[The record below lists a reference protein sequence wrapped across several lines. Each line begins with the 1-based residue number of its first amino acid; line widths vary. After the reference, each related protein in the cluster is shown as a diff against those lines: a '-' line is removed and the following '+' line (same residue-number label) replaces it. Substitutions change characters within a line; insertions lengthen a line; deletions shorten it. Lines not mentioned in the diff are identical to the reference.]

1 MIAKQQGRPMRP
13 IVNVLVGIGLA
24 GSMLGVS
31 LPAWAGDY
39 QVYSPNVVKGEKEIE
54 LRGFNSWGTDAH
66 TGAGKAARF
75 AVAYSPTD
83 FWATELYAN
92 AEQEPGES
100 LKLEEY
106 EWENRFQLTPQ
117 GKYWADLG
125 IISEIEIPRFS
136 HDPYEVKVGPMIE
149 KDFGRLTTQVNLLAA
164 HQYGKNAESGVELSY
179 RARLLYRAD
188 RLLSPVVEAYGQPVG
203 KIGDWGHPRNQIGGG
218 LSGKAVLGGG
228 KNLVYSA
235 VVLFG
240 TSRSAADTTAV
251 ARLEYEFF

>member
-1 MIAKQQGRPMRP
+1 MMIKKQAGALRP
-13 IVNVLVGIGLA
+13 VVSVLAGVGLA
-24 GSMLGVS
+24 GSIWAVS
-31 LPAWAGDY
+31 LSARAGDY

-54 LRGFNSWGTDAH
+54 LRGFNSWGASERS
-66 TGAGKAARF
+66 GAGKAVRF
-75 AVAYSPTD
+75 AVGYSPTD

-92 AEQEPGES
+92 SEQEPGES

-125 IISEIEIPRFS
+125 ILSEIEIPRFS
-136 HDPYEVKVGPMIE
+136 HDPYEVKVGPVIE

-179 RARLLYRAD
+179 RVRLLYRAD

-218 LSGKAVLGGG
+218 ISGKAVLGGG
-228 KNLVYSA
+228 SNLIYSA

-240 TSRSAADTTAV
+240 ASRSAADTTGV